1 MSGLTGNNII
11 AGSSGQV
18 SGYNIDNSLRG
29 GSGNNLQFSGAA
41 SNRKTLTFST
51 WIKRSD
57 NLNAYGYLFSAGSN
71 SSNYETL
78 VFFPGTGPGVG
89 ASLHYQNFI
98 GNSLQAYF
106 STEMSFRDSGAW
118 YHIVFV
124 KDTTNATAA
133 DRLKLYVNGELVDFV
148 VSGTYGYTH
157 IALNQEG
164 YWNNGSANH
173 YINGAIFGGVNRS
186 YLAETHFIDGIALTA
201 ASFGET
207 DADTNQWKPVEYE
220 GSYGANGYYLKY
232 QDSSALGDDYSGNN
246 NDLTVTGYV
255 ATDQVLDS
263 PTNNF
268 STINLL
274 LNDYT
279 TSWTLSE
286 GNLKFSATS
295 DSFKRSSFMLPSS
308 GKWYCEVRIDDNTI
322 PYMGVA
328 SLDPLLGTYN
338 IVKGTFF
345 YNNSGLNSSYVGYDG
360 GNLVGYSNASN
371 GDIVGIAH
379 NSSNGETS
387 YYLNNSLLR
396 TVTTAHFSDDFTFYF
411 AHGSSG
417 GSSGMTVNFG
427 QDSSFA
433 GQTTAQGN
441 GGVGE
446 DFYYTPPTGYKAL
459 NTNNLDDSSIALPE
473 EHFEA
478 VVYVGDGNSTQEV
491 TTSFEPDLIWN
502 KNRTTVYHHRLFD
515 RVRGLDKSVYS
526 NLNSAEDTYQDYGY
540 PTATSSTSVTVGQG
554 TDTNK
559 LINLNNQNYVL
570 WNWKADSTS
579 GSSNTDGTITSTVSA
594 NTTSGF
600 SIVKYTGTGVA
611 GDTMGHG
618 LSQAPEMVIM
628 KKRISNGSDGVR
640 GWHVWAKYLTD
651 GNYLSLNATNA
662 QFNARD
668 FGEVGNA
675 TYPYTAPTASLIT
688 FGGVNT
694 GAYQEVNYNGDDYIM
709 YCFHSVEG
717 YSKVGSYTGNGS
729 TDGTFFYTGFRPAF
743 IMFKNTTATGNWV
756 IVDNKRNTYNEIN
769 KTLWADLSSTE
780 GTYAWGDF
788 TSNGFKFRNTSN
800 GLNNSGQNYIYLAIA
815 ESPFKYSNA
824 R

>member
-1 MSGLTGNNII
+1 M
-11 AGSSGQV
+11 
-18 SGYNIDNSLRG
+18 
-29 GSGNNLQFSGAA
+29 
-41 SNRKTLTFST
+41 
-51 WIKRSD
+51 
-57 NLNAYGYLFSAGSN
+57 
-71 SSNYETL
+71 
-78 VFFPGTGPGVG
+78 
-89 ASLHYQNFI
+89 
-98 GNSLQAYF
+98 
-106 STEMSFRDSGAW
+106 
-118 YHIVFV
+118 
-124 KDTTNATAA
+124 
-133 DRLKLYVNGELVDFV
+133 
-148 VSGTYGYTH
+148 
-157 IALNQEG
+157 
-164 YWNNGSANH
+164 
-173 YINGAIFGGVNRS
+173 
-186 YLAETHFIDGIALTA
+186 
-201 ASFGET
+201 
-207 DADTNQWKPVEYE
+207 
-220 GSYGANGYYLKY
+220 
-232 QDSSALGDDYSGNN
+232 
-246 NDLTVTGYV
+246 
-255 ATDQVLDS
+255 
-263 PTNNF
+263 
-268 STINLL
+268 
-274 LNDYT
+274 
-279 TSWTLSE
+279 
-286 GNLKFSATS
+286 
-295 DSFKRSSFMLPSS
+295 
-308 GKWYCEVRIDDNTI
+308 
-322 PYMGVA
+322 
-328 SLDPLLGTYN
+328 
-338 IVKGTFF
+338 
-345 YNNSGLNSSYVGYDG
+345 
-360 GNLVGYSNASN
+360 
-371 GDIVGIAH
+371 
-379 NSSNGETS
+379 
-387 YYLNNSLLR
+387 
-396 TVTTAHFSDDFTFYF
+396 
-411 AHGSSG
+411 
-417 GSSGMTVNFG
+417 
-427 QDSSFA
+427 
-433 GQTTAQGN
+433 
-441 GGVGE
+441 
-446 DFYYTPPTGYKAL
+446 
-459 NTNNLDDSSIALPE
+459 
-473 EHFEA
+473 
-478 VVYVGDGNSTQEV
+478 YVGDGNSTQEV

-502 KNRTTVYHHRLFD
+502 KNRTTVYHNRLFD